1 MHETQRY
8 GMNKGNRYQ
17 EAYEQFLQGD
27 IDLFYKEVYPSLL
40 VFSRRLLPATLVYLA
55 EDCVQ
60 DAIFKLYNQR
70 REISSPER
78 AKSFLFICI
87 HNTIFSYIRKDNS
100 RQHFIREDY
109 DNFEDDFSVELIR
122 QETIDEL
129 MAAVDRL
136 PEDMRQLCM
145 MIFRQGMKTT
155 EIARYLNITESGVK
169 KKKRR
174 LLDLLRKSLTPEA
187 LFVATIMLSN

>member
-8 GMNKGNRYQ
+8 GMNKENRYQ

-40 VFSRRLLPATLVYLA
+40 VFSHRLLPATLVYLA

-155 EIARYLNITESGVK
+155 EIARHLNITESGVK

>member
-155 EIARYLNITESGVK
+155 EIARHLNITESGVK

>member
-8 GMNKGNRYQ
+8 GMNKENRYQ

-109 DNFEDDFSVELIR
+109 DDFEDDFSVELIR

-155 EIARYLNITESGVK
+155 EIARYLHITESGVK